1 MSQFVFKYIANRFLR
16 DNQLNK
22 FGVED
27 PYYEY
32 IPLDE
37 EGKRTK
43 KVKRRTP
50 AGLSTKDI
58 SVLNTL
64 RKKAYRYDM
73 WFNFLGVKFGWSNVV
88 GIIPVAGLI
97 VATYWSL
104 TMLVTARQLEDGLPL
119 DIHFIFIFNVL
130 IDFLLGLIPIV
141 GDLIEIGYKAN
152 SRNFLL
158 IEKHLERVGQ
168 KNLGLIEPNEVR
180 PNFINDKVQPVFE
193 EKIVPGTLKAGEQI
207 KHFVNDQFNSI
218 QKKKK
223 STLNTLLNT
232 SLVRPGS
239 SASASATTQT
249 SSHTVLPHSVDTA
262 DSTAVNS
269 FEDDS
274 KSIKSVKSL
283 NKKYQETEKDAENET

>member
-1 MSQFVFKYIANRFLR
+1 MSQFVFKYFANRILR

-32 IPLDE
+32 IPLDDQ
-37 EGKRTK
+37 GKRTK
-43 KVKRRTP
+43 KVKRRIP
-50 AGLSTKDI
+50 DGLSPKDVQ
-58 SVLNTL
+58 VLETL

-73 WFNFLGVKFGWSNVV
+73 WFNFLGVKFGWANVV
-88 GIIPVAGLI
+88 GIIPIAGQI

-104 TMLVTARQLEDGLPL
+104 TMLITARSLDDGLPL

-141 GDLIEIGYKAN
+141 GDLIEIGFKAN

-168 KNLGLIEPNEVR
+168 KNLGIIQPDEVR
-180 PNFINDKVQPVFE
+180 PNFLNDKVQPVFE
-193 EKIVPGTLKAGEQI
+193 ETIVPGTIKAGEQI
-207 KHFVNDQFNSI
+207 KHFVNDQYNSI

-223 STLNTLLNT
+223 STLTTLLHT
-232 SLVRPGS
+232 GLVRPGS
-239 SASASATTQT
+239 GTSSAPTTQT
-249 SSHTVLPHSVDTA
+249 SSHTVLPHSLDTG
-262 DSTAVNS
+262 DTTAVNS
-269 FEDDS
+269 TEDDS
-274 KSIKSVKSL
+274 KSIRSVKSL
-283 NKKYQETEKDAENET
+283 NRRYQEAEKELVTS

>member
-1 MSQFVFKYIANRFLR
+1 MSQFVFKYLANRLLR

-37 EGKRTK
+37 QGKRTK

-58 SVLNTL
+58 DVLDTL

-88 GIIPVAGLI
+88 GIIPIAGSI

-104 TMLVTARQLEDGLPL
+104 TMLVAARQLEDGLPL

-180 PNFINDKVQPVFE
+180 PSFINDKVQPVFE
-193 EKIVPGTLKAGEQI
+193 EKIVPGTIKAGEQI
-207 KHFVNDQFNSI
+207 KNFVNDQYNSI

-223 STLNTLLNT
+223 STSNTSLNT
-232 SLVRPGS
+232 SSVRPGS

-283 NKKYQETEKDAENET
+283 NKRYQETENDTGTET